1 MRSTPSSAHPRHWL
15 TCCAG
20 ECLWTCVAALASI
33 GLLAVFVLVFEARLD
48 IDALRQSFFAP
59 VNVVRLVV
67 LTACLALWGY
77 IARIIRTTPSEHDRS
92 TERVRALHTGS
103 THAH

>member
-1 MRSTPSSAHPRHWL
+1 MRRESSAQPRNWF

-20 ECLWTCVAALASI
+20 ECLWTCVAAAAAI
-33 GLLAVFVLVFEARLD
+33 GFLTIFVLVFEARLD
-48 IDALRQSFFAP
+48 VTALRESLFAP

-77 IARIIRTTPSEHDRS
+77 IARVVRS
-92 TERVRALHTGS
+92 TPARSERDPAAFRLDTRSSA
-103 THAH
+103 AH